1 MNQRII
7 FNPLFFARMTF
18 SKVLLASAA
27 SLVLFSGSAM
37 AQAKKAT
44 PAKPASAK
52 PASSATKAT
61 PRPTGPTSG
70 AVLRTNNDSLSY
82 SIGLN
87 IAQNMKQ
94 QGLTDVNA
102 TLLAKGL
109 SDAMKGQTMALT
121 PEQANVVLGAYMQ
134 KQMVARQA
142 ESSKAAEGNKK
153 IGAAFLAENKAKPG
167 VVTTASGLQY
177 VAEKVGNGAKPATT
191 DRVKVHYTG
200 RLIDGTV
207 FDSSEQRGQ
216 PAEFGV
222 TEVIR
227 GWTEVLQLMSVG
239 SRWKV
244 FIPSDLAYG
253 DRGAGGNIGP
263 GATLIFDVELLDI
276 VK

>member
-1 MNQRII
+1 MICTTQFFVRMTVSNV
-7 FNPLFFARMTF
+7 FFA
-18 SKVLLASAA
+18 SVASI
-27 SLVLFSGSAM
+27 LFLSGSAL
-37 AQAKKAT
+37 AQAKKPTAS
-44 PAKPASAK
+44 KPAVK
-52 PASSATKAT
+52 PA
-61 PRPTGPTSG
+61 PRPASG
-70 AVLRTNNDSLSY
+70 VSLRTSNDSLSY

-94 QGLTDVNA
+94 QGMSNINSTI
-102 TLLAKGL
+102 LAKGIN
-109 SDAMKGQTMALT
+109 DAMKGTTMALT
-121 PEQANVVLGAYMQ
+121 PEQANAVLGAYMQ

-142 ESSKAAEGNKK
+142 ESAKAAEGNKK
-153 IGAAFLAENKAKPG
+153 VGAAFLAENKTKPG
-167 VVTTASGLQY
+167 VVTTESGLQY
-177 VAEKVGNGAKPATT
+177 LPEKTGTGAKPTTT

-200 RLIDGTV
+200 RLIDGKV

-227 GWTEVLQLMSVG
+227 GWTEVLQLMPVG

-253 DRGAGGNIGP
+253 DRGAGAEIGP
-263 GATLIFDVELLDI
+263 GSTLIFDVELLDI

>member
-1 MNQRII
+1 MNQRMI

-18 SKVLLASAA
+18 SKVFLASAA
-27 SLVLFSGSAM
+27 SLVLFSGSAL

-44 PAKPASAK
+44 PAKPASPAAK
-52 PASSATKAT
+52 AA

-102 TLLAKGL
+102 TLLAKGIA
-109 SDAMKGQTMALT
+109 DAMKGQTMALT

-134 KQMVARQA
+134 KQMVTRQA
-142 ESSKAAEGNKK
+142 ESAKAAEGNKK

-177 VAEKVGNGAKPATT
+177 IEEKVGNGAKPATT